1 MKVGTGGS
9 QSRNSKDFN
18 EFLLLEWKFLLL
30 KNESGNY
37 KTLIIIVFILLFP
50 LFYFYIEVIQ

>member
-1 MKVGTGGS
+1 MKVGTGGN

-18 EFLLLEWKFLLL
+18 EFLLLELEFLLL

-37 KTLIIIVFILLFP
+37 KTLIIIIFILLFP